1 MLHRACNEGFESPKS
16 RTSQKILSFDQ
27 FPFRQIHKIML
38 PCSSHDRS
46 VTCCRETSCEFPSC
60 LFNSTRNFSG
70 SIWWED
76 DFHCSLRLPRLQGF
90 HKKLLFQEVPQI
102 SCLSRGSLSALLL
115 FALIF
120 KSSHVSAKAHWK
132 EGLQGFNHQFEL
144 NLCWLLDPQDMIS
157 GQLQPFLHAS
167 TLSGGSLHFWEL

>member
-1 MLHRACNEGFESPKS
+1 MLHRACNDSPIS
-16 RTSQKILSFDQ
+16 RTNQKMLSIDQ

-38 PCSSHDRS
+38 PCSSHDKS
-46 VTCCRETSCEFPSC
+46 VTCCREISCEFPSC

-76 DFHCSLRLPRLQGF
+76 HFHCSLRLPRLQGF
-90 HKKLLFQEVPQI
+90 HKKLLLQEVPQI
-102 SCLSRGSLSALLL
+102 SCLSKISLSALLL

-120 KSSHVSAKAHWK
+120 SSAHVSAKAHRK

-144 NLCWLLDPQDMIS
+144 ILC
-157 GQLQPFLHAS
+157 
-167 TLSGGSLHFWEL
+167 